1 MVRARGQ
8 RRSRGVVGQ
17 KRSALGREKHRDR
30 GLSSARVN
38 ASPRGIARGFS
49 RGFAHRASPGVPRGV
64 AEVND
69 AGGGRGAG
77 GISSREG
84 SGMGA
89 RRRRHWHAPPTNF
102 HVRQAVRPA
111 EGEDPARDGGQRGA
125 GFDSLPQEEV
135 VAHRP
140 VLHRDRRDLGRHLL
154 NARGE
159 VNW

>member
-30 GLSSARVN
+30 GLTSARVH

-49 RGFAHRASPGVPRGV
+49 RGFAHRARPGVPRGV

-69 AGGGRGAG
+69 AGGGDVAG

-89 RRRRHWHAPPTNF
+89 RRRVDTHRQRISTSARLYARLKGRIPRAMEASAAPASTASRRRKSSPT
-102 HVRQAVRPA
+102 
-111 EGEDPARDGGQRGA
+111 GQSSTETDA
-125 GFDSLPQEEV
+125 TS
-135 VAHRP
+135 A
-140 VLHRDRRDLGRHLL
+140 
-154 NARGE
+154 AIC
-159 VNW
+159 

>member
-30 GLSSARVN
+30 GLTSARVH

-49 RGFAHRASPGVPRGV
+49 RGFAHRARPGVPRGV

-89 RRRRHWHAPPTNF
+89 RRRVDTHRQRISTSARLYARLKGRIPRAMEASAAPASTASRRRKSSPT
-102 HVRQAVRPA
+102 
-111 EGEDPARDGGQRGA
+111 GQSSTETDA
-125 GFDSLPQEEV
+125 TS
-135 VAHRP
+135 A
-140 VLHRDRRDLGRHLL
+140 
-154 NARGE
+154 AIC
-159 VNW
+159 